1 MINYDGEAI
10 KPPIEGVGLAII
22 VTSVIFIPISIVV
35 VLLRVCVRWTEKLF
49 WWDDATMF
57 VALLVYNVTIGLSC
71 RSVWLGLGT
80 HKDHLTE
87 SQERDATMFFAIW
100 LPLYATCLVL
110 IKASICLT
118 MLRLTQTMRYT
129 RWAIYVLQFLS
140 ISAFIISVTGSA
152 TSCTNF
158 AANWDRRL
166 LAEGKATC
174 APVSGVFG
182 ITYTTTAITIITDI
196 ACAIIPGIVLWN
208 TQLKLKVKV
217 SVGVLLSFGSLASV
231 CTMIRAPYVKYYAD
245 DDLIFWLANLVL
257 WSNIENAVGLIAGS
271 VPILQRLIMRRF
283 FKRDDS
289 APTPNSV
296 GLVTFGSAPVK
307 SRSRKVFSNPTD
319 IGYSVATVQTN
330 HDPHWERLNDDADF
344 RGIRTDSTYE
354 VHTSQASQSNL
365 VEGMDQGV
373 IHKSNTSH

>member
-10 KPPIEGVGLAII
+10 TPPVEGVKLAII
-22 VTSVIFIPISIVV
+22 TTSVIFILIAIVV
-35 VLLRVCVRWTEKLF
+35 VFLRVWVRWTEKSF

-57 VALLVYNVTIGLSC
+57 AALLVYNVTIGLSC

-80 HKDHLTE
+80 HKDRLTE
-87 SQERDATMFFAIW
+87 DQERDARKFFAIW
-100 LPLYATCLVL
+100 LPLYAACLVL
-110 IKASICLT
+110 IKASICIT

-152 TSCTNF
+152 TSCKPF
-158 AANWDRRL
+158 QANWNQKL
-166 LAEGKATC
+166 LADGEATC
-174 APVSGVFG
+174 APVSGVLG
-182 ITYTTTAITIITDI
+182 ITYTTTTITVITDI
-196 ACAIIPGIVLWN
+196 ACAIIPGIILWN

-217 SVGVLLSFGSLASV
+217 SVGVLLSFGSFASV
-231 CTMIRAPYVKYYAD
+231 CTMVRAPYIKYYAD

-289 APTPNSV
+289 TNTPNSV
-296 GLVTFGSAPVK
+296 GLVTFGSAPMK
-307 SRSRKVFSNPTD
+307 SRNRRVFSNPTD
-319 IGYSVATVQTN
+319 IGYTVATVQTVHN
-330 HDPHWERLNDDADF
+330 PHWERLEEDMNF
-344 RGIRTDSTYE
+344 RGIRTDFTYE
-354 VHTSQASQSNL
+354 VHTSQASEADL
-365 VEGMDQGV
+365 IRKEE
-373 IHKSNTSH
+373 IKE